1 MLIDSTIT
9 KIDFLKRLGCE
20 ECLHGSD
27 TLLHHLIGTH
37 DLLKQWG
44 AEEYVQDAGLYHSVY
59 GTEYFQPNLN
69 VTLKFQDFEGN
80 VLKLLELLCSN
91 QKNSF

>member
-1 MLIDSTIT
+1 M
-9 KIDFLKRLGCE
+9 GCE

-44 AEEYVQDAGLYHSVY
+44 AEEYVQ
-59 GTEYFQPNLN
+59 
-69 VTLKFQDFEGN
+69 
-80 VLKLLELLCSN
+80 
-91 QKNSF
+91 